1 MASLRIE
8 EPETALGHVRRM
20 MDNVT
25 IMKDQTAALLQQV
38 ETVGNEISP
47 GLQGFV
53 PKLKEIIPLMND
65 TVESVEEAQRAL
77 CDLIEKDNQINSIEH
92 ANLD

>member
-25 IMKDQTAALLQQV
+25 IMKEQTAALLQQV
-38 ETVGNEISP
+38 EAGN
-47 GLQGFV
+47 
-53 PKLKEIIPLMND
+53 
-65 TVESVEEAQRAL
+65 AQYVLDSARF
-77 CDLIEKDNQINSIEH
+77 Q
-92 ANLD
+92 ANLVKSPDSQEMKQQMYHYQALVV

>member
-25 IMKDQTAALLQQV
+25 IMKEQTAALLQ
-38 ETVGNEISP
+38 P
-47 GLQGFV
+47 
-53 PKLKEIIPLMND
+53 
-65 TVESVEEAQRAL
+65 
-77 CDLIEKDNQINSIEH
+77 
-92 ANLD
+92 